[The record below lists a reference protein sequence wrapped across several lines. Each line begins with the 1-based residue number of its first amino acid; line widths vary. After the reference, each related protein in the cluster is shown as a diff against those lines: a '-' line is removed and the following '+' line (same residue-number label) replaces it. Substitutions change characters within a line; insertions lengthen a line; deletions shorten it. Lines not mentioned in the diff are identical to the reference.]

1 MQHLSPRGKRGI
13 AKKKDSYT
21 NDDISNMS
29 LCTLIEKRKWKAA
42 VARIVTDPLSAER
55 DLKVMTRGGFMAS
68 TGMSPLHYAC
78 ERRPPVQLVRVLIDA
93 FPFAVLTR
101 AMPGG
106 CLPLHIACTWGASP
120 EVVESLLAADHGS
133 VKVKDEL
140 GNVALHSACFSGAD
154 IRIVAML
161 LAADGKSVVARNH
174 QGSRPIDICKRLRH
188 ENRRDVMQL
197 LNRRKEE
204 MMRVHHRSRSSG
216 LLADI
221 AKEAEESNRR
231 DGPPGVYSRVE
242 TYRDEDMA
250 LLEQQAVEVTYDET
264 DKNHELLWV

>member
-1 MQHLSPRGKRGI
+1 LVESLHLRVPLLCSFDEMGEEVTLPKDASPTKLMQRLSPRGMREKNKKR
-13 AKKKDSYT
+13 DPFT
-21 NDDISNMS
+21 NDDVSNMS

-42 VARIVTDPLSAER
+42 VARVVSDPLSAER

-78 ERRPPVQLVRVLIDA
+78 ERKPPVQLVRVLIDA

-120 EVVESLLAADHGS
+120 EIVEALLTADHGS

-140 GNVALHSACFSGAD
+140 GNVPLHSACFSGAD

-161 LAADGKSVVARNH
+161 LTADGKSVVARNH

-188 ENRRDVMQL
+188 DNRKDVMSL

-231 DGPPGVYSRVE
+231 
-242 TYRDEDMA
+242 
-250 LLEQQAVEVTYDET
+250 
-264 DKNHELLWV
+264 

>member
-1 MQHLSPRGKRGI
+1 MGEEVPLSSPTKLMQRLSPRSSRGRAN
-13 AKKKDSYT
+13 AKKDPYS
-21 NDDISNMS
+21 NDDVSNMS

-42 VARIVTDPLSAER
+42 ISRILSDPLSAER
-55 DLKVMTRGGFMAS
+55 ELKVMTRGGFMAS

-78 ERRPPVQLVRVLIDA
+78 ERKPPSQLVRVLIDA

-120 EVVESLLAADHGS
+120 EIVEALLAADRGS

-140 GNVALHSACFSGAD
+140 GNVALHSACFAGAD
-154 IRIVAML
+154 TRIIAML
-161 LAADGKSVVARNH
+161 LSTDGKSVVARNH

-188 ENRRDVMQL
+188 DNRRDVMNL
-197 LNRRKEE
+197 LNRKKEE
-204 MMRVHHRSRSSG
+204 MMRKHSRSHSSG

-221 AKEAEESNRR
+221 AQEAEEMNRR
-231 DGPPGVYSRVE
+231 YVG
-242 TYRDEDMA
+242 
-250 LLEQQAVEVTYDET
+250 
-264 DKNHELLWV
+264 